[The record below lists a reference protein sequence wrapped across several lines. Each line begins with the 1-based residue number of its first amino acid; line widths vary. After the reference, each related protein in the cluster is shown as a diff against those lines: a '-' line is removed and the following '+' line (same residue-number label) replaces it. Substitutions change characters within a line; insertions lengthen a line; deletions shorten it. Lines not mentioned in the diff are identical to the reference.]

1 VKKRIVTAS
10 VAILLITGGGWF
22 GFKRYRCQERS
33 AAFRRLIHSSIPEQI
48 LSTGIFGAFF
58 MRRRP
63 RLAAL
68 QVATLV
74 YGMIVKIFG
83 L

>member
-1 VKKRIVTAS
+1 VRNQIRKVIV
-10 VAILLITGGGWF
+10 LDDGG
-22 GFKRYRCQERS
+22 C
-33 AAFRRLIHSSIPEQI
+33 AFSSIPEQI

-74 YGMIVKIFG
+74 YGMIIKIFG